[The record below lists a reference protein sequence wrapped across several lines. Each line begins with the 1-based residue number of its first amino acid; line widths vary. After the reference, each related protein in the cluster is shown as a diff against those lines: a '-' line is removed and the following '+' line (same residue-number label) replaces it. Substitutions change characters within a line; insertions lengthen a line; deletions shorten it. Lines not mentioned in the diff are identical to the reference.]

1 MKIWLV
7 KPIDQYYETTYPNE
21 TCLDLYRKSYAGV
34 SEMCLLDAAFLDR
47 HKKEDFYNVLY
58 TYSQQYCCFSRDEG
72 YQKAN
77 VE

>member
-1 MKIWLV
+1 M
-7 KPIDQYYETTYPNE
+7 
-21 TCLDLYRKSYAGV
+21 YAGV
-34 SEMCLLDAAFLDR
+34 LEMCLLDAAFLDR

-72 YQKAN
+72 YRKAN